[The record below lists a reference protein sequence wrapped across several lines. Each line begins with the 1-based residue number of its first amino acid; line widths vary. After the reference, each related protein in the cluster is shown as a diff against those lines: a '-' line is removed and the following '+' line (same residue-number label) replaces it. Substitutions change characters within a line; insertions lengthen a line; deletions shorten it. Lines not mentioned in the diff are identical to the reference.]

1 MHPEIEKLIDLA
13 IADGQITEKERKVIL
28 KKANELGVD
37 TDEIEMILDGKLHQ
51 LEASKPKL
59 KEKIGNI
66 KTCPACGSS
75 VKSMDIVCSDCG
87 HEFQNK
93 KANKSITDLI
103 AKLEKEDNKH
113 YDFDL
118 DRSEKKAKII
128 TQFPIPQTKEDIL
141 EFLSYTFPFL
151 ENTNLDRDE
160 KSAWKTKARQALMKG
175 KIASSNDALY
185 NNLISEYDAKMNLI
199 SNEEKKGE
207 RKEGIMLVFLL
218 PLMFFLVYLM
228 FAFIASWFGANYW
241 PFN

>member
-13 IADGQITEKERKVIL
+13 IADGQITDKERKVIL

-51 LEASKPKL
+51 LEASKPKQ

-66 KTCPACGSS
+66 KSCPACGSS
-75 VKSMDIVCSDCG
+75 AKSMDIVCSECG

-103 AKLEKEDNKH
+103 EKLEKEDNKH
-113 YDFDL
+113 YDFDS

-128 TQFPIPQTKEDIL
+128 SQFPIPQTKEDIL
-141 EFLSYTFPFL
+141 EFLSYSFPFI

-185 NNLISEYDAKMNLI
+185 NNLINEYDAKMNI
-199 SNEEKKGE
+199 IATEEKKE
-207 RKEGIMLVFLL
+207 EKKEGIMLFFALPFL
-218 PLMFFLVYLM
+218 FFLVYLM